1 LAKTFEPGAPSP
13 QVRLETLKKCQEKGF
28 LVGVNY
34 IPVLPF
40 LSDSDRQL
48 DEMIKTAKDYG
59 ADFAF
64 VGALTLFGKG
74 PTDCKTLY
82 YKVL

>member
-1 LAKTFEPGAPSP
+1 M
-13 QVRLETLKKCQEKGF
+13 KKCKEQGF
-28 LVGVNY
+28 LTGVNY

-40 LSDSDRQL
+40 LSDSDEQL
-48 DEMIKTAKDYG
+48 DKMIRTAKDYG

-82 YKVL
+82 YKVLQKMLP

>member
-1 LAKTFEPGAPSP
+1 MKRCKE
-13 QVRLETLKKCQEKGF
+13 EGF

-40 LSDSDRQL
+40 LSDSESQL

-59 ADFAF
+59 ANFAL
-64 VGALTLFGKG
+64 VGALTLFGNG
-74 PTDCKTLY
+74 PADCKTLY
-82 YKVL
+82 YRVLEK